1 MEAPKEWKGTP
12 EQWNGVIEAF
22 GNLVVAI
29 KEAFKPIVKSFQ
41 ELYSSLYDVT
51 ANPELKRLIKKAK
64 RQQSIRDKRQQLER
78 SRRRQ
83 QLLEVNKDKSN
94 NWKRLHGLPAARGK
108 RRKK

>member
-1 MEAPKEWKGTP
+1 MEVPKEWKGTP
-12 EQWNGVIEAF
+12 EQWDRVIEAF

-29 KEAFKPIVKSFQ
+29 REAFKPIVKSFQ

-64 RQQSIRDKRQQLER
+64 RQQLER

-83 QLLEVNKDKSN
+83 QLLEANKDKSN